1 MHTALECIPCFAR
14 QALEA
19 ARFVTDDADIHDRLL
34 RDVLRATAEM
44 DLSQCPPVLA
54 REIHQA
60 LRRMTGVADPY
71 RAVKDRFNR
80 MALDMLPEMAAMV
93 AKAADPF
100 GLAVRLAIAGNV
112 IDLGANGGITEEE
125 ARRCIQGT
133 LQEPFE
139 GNIDALRRSVGEAQ
153 RILYL
158 ADNAGEIVLDRL
170 LIEQLPIERV
180 TVAVRGGPILNDAT
194 AQDAQAAG
202 LCDIVEIV
210 DNGSHAPGTVLS
222 DCSDKFRRR
231 FAESDLI
238 IAKGQGNFETL
249 SDEPNNIFFLFKVKC
264 PVIAGHVGLPLGTHV
279 LTRTAE
285 AQPVTGGAD
294 HART

>member
-1 MHTALECIPCFAR
+1 MQTALECIPCFVR

-19 ARFVTDDADIHDRLL
+19 ARFVTDDPCVHERLL
-34 RDVLRATAEM
+34 RDVLRLTAEM
-44 DLSQCPPVLA
+44 DLAQCPPVVA
-54 REIHQA
+54 RDIHQT
-60 LRRMTGVADPY
+60 LRQMTGVADPY

-80 MALDMLPEMAAMV
+80 MALDMLPELAAKV
-93 AKAADPF
+93 EAALDPL
-100 GLAVRLAIAGNV
+100 GMAVRLAIAGNV
-112 IDLGANGGITEEE
+112 IDLGVNGGITEDM
-125 ARRCIQGT
+125 ARRAVVNV
-133 LQEPFE
+133 LNEPFD
-139 GNIDALRRSVGEAQ
+139 GDVEAFRQ
-153 RILYL
+153 ATAGAKDILYL

-249 SDEPNNIFFLFKVKC
+249 SDEPNNIFFLFKIKC

-279 LTRTAE
+279 LTRAAE
-285 AQPVTGGAD
+285 AQPVTGGTD
-294 HART
+294 HARI